1 MSRKTQ
7 SMDKKSHGEEL
18 KKELDILISR
28 ISALEASST
37 DKEKKSLM
45 GVLKVLAENQKHFVD
60 EFEHLKKALDL
71 MMVQI
76 FKMDQAKNRP

>member
-1 MSRKTQ
+1 
-7 SMDKKSHGEEL
+7 MDKKSHGEEL

-45 GVLKVLAENQKHFVD
+45 GILKVLAENQKHFVD

>member
-1 MSRKTQ
+1 
-7 SMDKKSHGEEL
+7 MDKKSHGEEL

-60 EFEHLKKALDL
+60 KFEHLKKALDL